1 MYLELFLKHF
11 ECISHSKI
19 GMIGRTK
26 SLNIFKAQ
34 CLSIHAIFLHDIYM
48 YFCFLFFNIGNFL
61 CVFPVFFRIKSKR
74 TSQEI
79 DCLRPRQMTLI
90 PPIRDRPKWLFTV
103 TENASVRHTAVYNQT
118 VAAVRSALTH
128 APDLIPV
135 CVTTAQPQTP
145 LLKQLASMGVRII
158 YHTPTWLPAVK
169 DFVEEWNQ
177 IKKMSVFQ
185 HINKIEFTE
194 VVGQWLRIDLPVL
207 GILDDFVLYTDVSVL
222 FTNSVTWKDLLGDN
236 YRGLARSMQRKMY
249 SGPFFNNYAAPG
261 KVGVPRCLA
270 VPDNSNMAGVMLMNL
285 KTLKESYQDFLELV
299 IKKEQF
305 LKLGSPDPCSYF
317 DFFQTSS
324 LPLNLSRELHQ
335 PHSDATAAAAMALDD
350 ASIVHFHGLKCQA
363 DILPYLRHGY
373 VRQETFTATL
383 ETCNQQDM
391 CKELCSQF
399 EQYLT

>member
-1 MYLELFLKHF
+1 M
-11 ECISHSKI
+11 
-19 GMIGRTK
+19 
-26 SLNIFKAQ
+26 
-34 CLSIHAIFLHDIYM
+34 
-48 YFCFLFFNIGNFL
+48 
-61 CVFPVFFRIKSKR
+61 
-74 TSQEI
+74 
-79 DCLRPRQMTLI
+79 
-90 PPIRDRPKWLFTV
+90 
-103 TENASVRHTAVYNQT
+103 
-118 VAAVRSALTH
+118 
-128 APDLIPV
+128 
-135 CVTTAQPQTP
+135 
-145 LLKQLASMGVRII
+145 
-158 YHTPTWLPAVK
+158 
-169 DFVEEWNQ
+169 
-177 IKKMSVFQ
+177 
-185 HINKIEFTE
+185 
-194 VVGQWLRIDLPVL
+194 
-207 GILDDFVLYTDVSVL
+207 
-222 FTNSVTWKDLLGDN
+222 TWKDLLGDN